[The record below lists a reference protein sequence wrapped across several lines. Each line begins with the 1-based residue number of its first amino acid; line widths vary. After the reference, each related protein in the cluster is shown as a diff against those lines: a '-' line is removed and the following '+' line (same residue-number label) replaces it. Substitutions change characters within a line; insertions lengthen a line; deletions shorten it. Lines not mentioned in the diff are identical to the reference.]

1 MKIRKTVL
9 TASLAALFGA
19 GVAATPKAD
28 ETMRLEWVIQG
39 QFAGPIV
46 AMDKGYYAE
55 AGVELELLP
64 AGPDIKPAVTVAQG
78 ADTFGLGHPNQ
89 IIAARSNGVP
99 LVMVMQFGQKSSTT
113 YVARKESGIERV
125 EDMPG
130 HSVGLW
136 FGGDE
141 HEFLAM
147 LDAAGV
153 STDDVQIISQGFDI
167 ISWLNGEYE
176 VMQVTRFN
184 ELLQVYDNG
193 FSRDDLVLLDPEGY
207 GVALV
212 SGGLFTTED
221 VINENPDVVQAV
233 VEAHHARMAG
243 CARRPRGGGPDRPQ
257 VQRRAH
263 PRKPGRPDQGDGR
276 SHLCRPDPRRRVR
289 QVGSRRL
296 GNLPEGDPRCRG
308 GRFVDRSRRRL
319 HQQVLGSGPGGVQD
333 GLMCDVEPGA
343 AAPAARVAGRG
354 RRGIGEG

>member
-1 MKIRKTVL
+1 MKTRKTVL
-9 TASLAALFGA
+9 TAALAAVVGA
-19 GVAATPKAD
+19 GVAATPMAE
-28 ETMRLEWVIQG
+28 ETMRLEWVMQG

-46 AMDKGYYAE
+46 AMDKGYYADG
-55 AGVELELLP
+55 GVDLELLP

-113 YVARKESGIERV
+113 YVARKDSGIASV

-130 HSVGLW
+130 RSVGLW

-147 LDAAGV
+147 LNAAGV
-153 STDDVQIISQGFDI
+153 SQDDVQIISQGFDI

-193 FSRDDLVLLDPEGY
+193 FSPDDLVLLDPEGY

-221 VINENPDVVQAV
+221 VIDEKPEVVQAV
-233 VEAHHARMAG
+233 VEATMHGWQDALA
-243 CARRPRGGGPDRPQ
+243 
-257 VQRRAH
+257 
-263 PRKPGRPDQGDGR
+263 
-276 SHLCRPDPRRRVR
+276 DP
-289 QVGSRRL
+289 
-296 GNLPEGDPRCRG
+296 E
-308 GRFVDRSRRRL
+308 
-319 HQQVLGSGPGGVQD
+319 
-333 GLMCDVEPGA
+333 A
-343 AAPAARVAGRG
+343 AARIVLKYNEELTLESQIAQIEAMGDLICAGPTLDGAFGKSILADWETSQTVILDAGVIDSSIDLEEGFTNRFWDEVPAEVKSVACAM
-354 RRGIGEG
+354 